1 MPISSGAVL
10 NGSYIVYIKICHTY
24 LLKFALTIIYTAQD
38 VQSSFQMKCKSATS
52 YVS

>member
-1 MPISSGAVL
+1 MPISSGAFL
-10 NGSYIVYIKICHTY
+10 NGSYIKICHTY